1 MWIHIYVV
9 YVQWSKEVFSWTIK
23 YILFSWE
30 TSDEQSLNIEKWVE
44 KGSVETSAQGD
55 MIREEI
61 REE

>member
-1 MWIHIYVV
+1 MWIHILCVV
-9 YVQWSKEVFSWTIK
+9 IKGSLLMDYQVQ

-44 KGSVETSAQGD
+44 KGSVETSAQGE